1 VPKMGFLEKIL
12 NTHTMHQVHHAQNV
26 EYLDKNHG
34 GFLNIFDKVFGTW
47 KELDDDIDVKYGV
60 THAPNSNNPIV
71 ILTHEFKD
79 IYNDVKKSKKFSHAL
94 MYIFGPPGWSPDGST
109 LTVKQQQR
117 LFKKQKLENPEVVFI
132 RPN

>member
-1 VPKMGFLEKIL
+1 MDV
-12 NTHTMHQVHHAQNV
+12 
-26 EYLDKNHG
+26 
-34 GFLNIFDKVFGTW
+34 
-47 KELDDDIDVKYGV
+47 DVKYGV
-60 THAPNSNNPIV
+60 IHAPESYNPIV

-79 IYNDVKKSKKFSHAL
+79 IWNDVKKAKKFSHVL

-117 LFKKQKLENPEVVFI
+117 LFKEHKDKSPELEYS

>member
-1 VPKMGFLEKIL
+1 M
-12 NTHTMHQVHHAQNV
+12 
-26 EYLDKNHG
+26 
-34 GFLNIFDKVFGTW
+34 FGTF

-60 THAPNSNNPIV
+60 IHAPNSHNPVV

-79 IYNDVKKSKKFSHAL
+79 IYNDVKKSKKLSHAF

-117 LFKKQKLENPEVVFI
+117 LFKEQRLREPQMVFS

>member
-1 VPKMGFLEKIL
+1 
-12 NTHTMHQVHHAQNV
+12 MHQVHHSQNV

-34 GFLNIFDKVFGTW
+34 GILNVFDRMFGTW
-47 KELDDDIDVKYGV
+47 KELDEDIEVKYGV
-60 THAPNSNNPIV
+60 THAPNSYNPLI

-79 IYNDVKKSKKFSHAL
+79 IWKDVKKGKSFREKF

-117 LFKKQKLENPEVVFI
+117 QFRDFSKRNPLEFYQ

>member
-1 VPKMGFLEKIL
+1 M
-12 NTHTMHQVHHAQNV
+12 
-26 EYLDKNHG
+26 
-34 GFLNIFDKVFGTW
+34 NIFDKVFGTW

-60 THAPNSNNPIV
+60 IHSPDSYNPVV

-79 IYNDVKKSKKFSHAL
+79 IWNDVKKVKKFSHKL
-94 MYIFGPPGWSPDGST
+94 MYIFGPPGWSHDGST

-117 LFKKQKLENPEVVFI
+117 LCEEHKETNPTLAYH

>member
-1 VPKMGFLEKIL
+1 M
-12 NTHTMHQVHHAQNV
+12 
-26 EYLDKNHG
+26 
-34 GFLNIFDKVFGTW
+34 
-47 KELDDDIDVKYGV
+47 DDDVDVKYGV
-60 THAPNSNNPIV
+60 IHAPESYNPIV

-79 IYNDVKKSKKFSHAL
+79 IWNDVKKAKKFPHVF

-117 LFKKQKLENPEVVFI
+117 LFKEHKQKNPKVAYH